1 MSVTSQ
7 FMLAGTEEERRS
19 AFMESLSDESVTRTL
34 DDRLGV
40 YSRLLGL
47 RPKKGQ
53 VFNLVKLVKTGLPLS
68 AGEKLAEHMGMEAKD
83 FLILYVG
90 MSDSTV
96 RRRFKSHQPLSTD
109 ESDRVVR
116 YAHLLCLATNL
127 MSGNEQAA
135 REWLSSPAHAL
146 GGSTPLETA
155 VTEAGARRVEDLVV
169 ALEHGMFS

>member
-1 MSVTSQ
+1 MNITSR
-7 FMLAGTEEERRS
+7 FKLDGTEEERRS
-19 AFMESLSDESVTRTL
+19 AFIDSLSDESVVRAL

-40 YSRLLGL
+40 YGRLLGL
-47 RPKKGQ
+47 RLKEGQ
-53 VFNLVKLVKTGLPLS
+53 ALNLVKLIKTGLPLS
-68 AGEKLAEHMGMEAKD
+68 AGEKLAEHMGMEPKK
-83 FLILYVG
+83 FFILYVG

-96 RRRFKSHQPLSTD
+96 RRRFKDHKPLSTD

-116 YAHLLCLATNL
+116 YAHLLSVATNL
-127 MSGNEQAA
+127 MNGSEEDA

-155 VTEAGARRVEDLVV
+155 VTETGARRVEDLIV